1 MPRRELTPERK
12 TAYYVGNALA
22 VVGLLVFGSIF
33 VSAAL
38 NFGNFQAMES
48 LGRSAMLR
56 AVIGMGLLV
65 VGMVVRA
72 IGSHGLAGS
81 GVVIDPEAA
90 RRDIEPWS
98 RMAGGVV
105 RDALDESGLM
115 ESRRRPES
123 AADDFDQRLRKLHQ
137 LYVDGILSE
146 EEYQREK
153 VEILEEN

>member
-12 TAYYVGNALA
+12 AAFYAGSALA

-38 NFGNFQAMES
+38 NLGNFQEMES

-115 ESRRRPES
+115 EGRRPPMS
-123 AADDFDQRLRKLHQ
+123 AAGDFDQRLRKLHQ

-153 VEILEEN
+153 AEILEEN